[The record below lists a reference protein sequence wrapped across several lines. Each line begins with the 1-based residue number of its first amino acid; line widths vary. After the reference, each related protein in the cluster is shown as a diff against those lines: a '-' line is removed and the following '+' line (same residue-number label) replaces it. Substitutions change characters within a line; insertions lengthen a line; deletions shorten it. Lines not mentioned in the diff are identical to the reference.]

1 MDIHSHDVDQIL
13 ELSGDSL
20 TGTSSKSFPML
31 ENDIVQGIDDDLEII
46 IIRLTGRLSDLEI
59 VTILGMHGINKTT
72 LAKKAY
78 DQLTISYHFDILSWV
93 TILKN
98 LEVEMYK
105 THLVAKAFTKHPG
118 LNYHSTFSPVVKPAI
133 VRLVL
138 TIATQLYWH
147 ADQLDVN
154 NAFLQGL
161 PTEVVYMRQPPGF
174 GNSGSPTHVC
184 YLQKLQLPITSVPSV
199 LCDNINTTYICA
211 NLVFHSRMKLVAIDI
226 HFVCEQVE
234 HKQLEVAHLHVADH
248 VVDLLTKHLPR
259 EIFGNYFSKFGV
271 VNLDANLRGPN
282 NG

>member
-98 LEVEMYK
+98 LEDEMDESELADLVEKNLKVRRY
-105 THLVAKAFTKHPG
+105 LVVVDEIWSRDVWDNIRG
-118 LNYHSTFSPVVKPAI
+118 IILNY
-133 VRLVL
+133 
-138 TIATQLYWH
+138 
-147 ADQLDVN
+147 
-154 NAFLQGL
+154 
-161 PTEVVYMRQPPGF
+161 
-174 GNSGSPTHVC
+174 
-184 YLQKLQLPITSVPSV
+184 
-199 LCDNINTTYICA
+199 
-211 NLVFHSRMKLVAIDI
+211 
-226 HFVCEQVE
+226 
-234 HKQLEVAHLHVADH
+234 
-248 VVDLLTKHLPR
+248 
-259 EIFGNYFSKFGV
+259 
-271 VNLDANLRGPN
+271 N
-282 NG
+282 NGS